1 MERKLTNGKYWDKI
15 KTRIGGVKMTLSEMK
30 ERKKELGYS
39 CEQIADWSGVPLS
52 TVQKVF
58 SGVTKAPRYETLRAI
73 VEVLTDK
80 PAMAVREST
89 VLYGRKIEKEQGDYT
104 VADYYAWPEDERI
117 ELIDGVIYDMAAPS
131 YEHQVMISELS
142 YVLMKYIKEKN
153 GKCKVLFSPL
163 DVQLDCDNK
172 TMVQPDVMVVCKSD
186 VITKKNIFG
195 TPDFVIEVLSKST
208 RKKDMGIKLSKYIG
222 AGVREYWIVDIENK
236 RVIVY
241 DIEHDIQVSVYTFE
255 NQVPVAVFNNEC
267 IVDFKEIKEYLKG

>member
-1 MERKLTNGKYWDKI
+1 MFKKKP
-15 KTRIGGVKMTLSEMK
+15 
-30 ERKKELGYS
+30 KKEKVYKCAI
-39 CEQIADWSGVPLS
+39 CELEESPYP
-52 TVQKVF
+52 TVQ
-58 SGVTKAPRYETLRAI
+58 Y
-73 VEVLTDK
+73 
-80 PAMAVREST
+80 
-89 VLYGRKIEKEQGDYT
+89 Q
-104 VADYYAWPEDERI
+104 
-117 ELIDGVIYDMAAPS
+117 VIF
-131 YEHQVMISELS
+131 LS
-142 YVLMKYIKEKN
+142 DVYIKEKN